1 MDTVLLDTDVF
12 PFVFKADTRARLYKP
27 HLDGKRLAICF
38 VTVAELYRWA
48 IQRNW
53 GARRIAE
60 LRTRLRQYLVIP
72 FDDAMAWEWAAV
84 SSIKGHPIAASD
96 AWIAAAALRHQIPL
110 VTHNRK
116 HYLNVASLTVISES

>member
-12 PFVFKADTRARLYKP
+12 SFIFKNDTRAQLYKP
-27 HLDGKRLAICF
+27 HLDNKRVAICF

-53 GARRIAE
+53 SARRVAE

-72 FDDAMAWEWAAV
+72 FDDAMAWEWATV
-84 SSIKGHPIAASD
+84 SSIKGHPIASSD
-96 AWIAAAALRHQIPL
+96 AWIAAAALRHGIPL

-116 HYLNVASLTVISES
+116 HYLNVPSLTVISES